1 MNNCLSYQF
10 LNLFCIFDRISAML
24 NQSELKLGWG
34 KEENM
39 VNSADDQKTIH
50 FVHLF
55 IHVLYFI
62 YIWRDNMKLA
72 AE

>member
-10 LNLFCIFDRISAML
+10 LNLFSIFDRISAML

-50 FVHLF
+50 FVH
-55 IHVLYFI
+55 
-62 YIWRDNMKLA
+62 
-72 AE
+72 

>member
-39 VNSADDQKTIH
+39 VNSADDQRRSKDNP
-50 FVHLF
+50 FCALKC
-55 IHVLYFI
+55 LYMYGI
-62 YIWRDNMKLA
+62 ILYLYLER
-72 AE
+72 